1 MAFVVIT
8 GCFYHQW
15 NYVCEGVAGF
25 VVVAV
30 AAAAVVVVVVK
41 PELLRLVVC
50 IKI

>member
-1 MAFVVIT
+1 
-8 GCFYHQW
+8 
-15 NYVCEGVAGF
+15 VCEGVAGF